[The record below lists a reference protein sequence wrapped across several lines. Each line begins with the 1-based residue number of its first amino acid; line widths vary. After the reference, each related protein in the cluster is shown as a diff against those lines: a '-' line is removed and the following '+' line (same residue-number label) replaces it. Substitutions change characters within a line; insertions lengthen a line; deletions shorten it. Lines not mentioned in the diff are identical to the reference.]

1 MKKFKSWILL
11 RIAFFLLWLLHKSYR
26 YERVQIH
33 NFQASKD
40 KSPYGNYAIASWH
53 NNCLAGILSHAKH
66 RICLM
71 VSRSFDGEFVAFL
84 AKSIGM
90 SSVRGSSSRGG
101 KEALSNLITE
111 VEQGWS
117 AAFTVD
123 GPRGPLKEVKAGAIS
138 LASKTGVQIQ
148 PVCAVGEKQWVLHKS
163 WDKFRIP
170 KPFTRVAVVYGEG
183 ISVPKNLSEEDFER
197 SRQKVYE
204 SLEDLEKVAERYF
217 AEGDLAKA

>member
-1 MKKFKSWILL
+1 M
-11 RIAFFLLWLLHKSYR
+11 
-26 YERVQIH
+26 
-33 NFQASKD
+33 
-40 KSPYGNYAIASWH
+40 
-53 NNCLAGILSHAKH
+53 
-66 RICLM
+66 
-71 VSRSFDGEFVAFL
+71 
-84 AKSIGM
+84 
-90 SSVRGSSSRGG
+90 
-101 KEALSNLITE
+101 
-111 VEQGWS
+111 
-117 AAFTVD
+117 
-123 GPRGPLKEVKAGAIS
+123 
-138 LASKTGVQIQ
+138 QIQ